1 VPFHDVDTLHKA
13 GHDADGAGQ
22 TLYLATRPLPMTLPS
37 DYPERAYAAV
47 LGKLIGVYLGRPFE
61 GWTYQRIMRELGPIE
76 DYVHDRLEVPLV
88 VTDDDVA
95 GTFTFIRALEDH
107 GASAEITSREIG
119 ETWLN
124 YIVER
129 RAILWWGGAGNSTE
143 HTAWLNLKRGIE
155 APESGSIKVNGHAV
169 AEQIGAQIFIDGWA
183 IVAPGNPALAANL
196 AEKAGRVSH
205 DGAAVDAAK
214 LWAAMEAEA
223 FISRDV
229 EHLIDVGLA
238 HIPSDGAIA
247 KLIADIRAWRERYP
261 DWRDA
266 REKIEAHYGYDKY
279 PGNCHVVPNHALMI
293 MALLYAPDDFSKAQT
308 IVCTSGWDTDCN
320 AGNVGCLMGAMLG
333 LEGIDAGG
341 NWRGPLAD
349 RMLISSADGG
359 YSINDAVRLTSRLV
373 NLGRSLAGLPPS
385 PAPKNGAQLHF
396 GFPGSVQGFASAGD
410 ASAAFELINVP
421 FEAGRAL
428 ELRFVGLERDP
439 AVALTPTFTPP
450 EVANMRTYELMA
462 TPLVCPGQRVRARL
476 VANSRNMRELS
487 INLRALVYGK
497 ADALDAID
505 SEPVALAPGHEAVL
519 EWRLPDTGGQ
529 PIQSIGVAARS
540 SSGAQAGSIIL
551 DWLRWDGPP
560 EMRLKRPSEPSEFWR
575 RAWVNAVDIF
585 ATYFPQAFRVSQD
598 RGEGMLIHG
607 GREWRDYRVETALTV
622 HLAEH
627 AGVGVRVQGL
637 RRYYA
642 VLLVR
647 PNVLRLIRVRDGATT
662 VLAEAPFAWSFER
675 PYHFVIEVVGSAIE
689 VAVDG
694 VRLSARDDSAETLV
708 DGGVALIIAGG
719 ASSTDEVRIAPPR
732 GSTAHI

>member
-1 VPFHDVDTLHKA
+1 
-13 GHDADGAGQ
+13 
-22 TLYLATRPLPMTLPS
+22 MTLPS

-76 DYVHDRLEVPLV
+76 NYVHERLKVPLV

-107 GASAEITSREIG
+107 RASAEITSREIG

-143 HTAWLNLKRGIE
+143 HTAWLNLKRGIA
-155 APESGSIKVNGHAV
+155 APDSGSIKVNGQAV

-183 IVAPGNPALAANL
+183 IVAPGNPALAAEL
-196 AEKAGRVSH
+196 AEKAARVSH

-238 HIPSDGAIA
+238 HIPSDSAIA

-279 PGNCHVVPNHALMI
+279 PGNCHVIPNHALMI

-341 NWRGPLAD
+341 KWRGPLAD

-359 YSINDAVRLTSRLV
+359 YSINDAVRVAPDWSTSGEVWPVCLRRLRPRTERSCILV
-373 NLGRSLAGLPPS
+373 CRVACRVSRAPAMPRRRSNYQRSLRGEPRAGAALC
-385 PAPKNGAQLHF
+385 GARARAGRRADADVHAARGRKYAHLR
-396 GFPGSVQGFASAGD
+396 ADGD
-410 ASAAFELINVP
+410 AAHLSRSESSRARSRQFTQHGRARDKLESACLRQSRR
-421 FEAGRAL
+421 AGRDQ
-428 ELRFVGLERDP
+428 F
-439 AVALTPTFTPP
+439 
-450 EVANMRTYELMA
+450 
-462 TPLVCPGQRVRARL
+462 
-476 VANSRNMRELS
+476 
-487 INLRALVYGK
+487 
-497 ADALDAID
+497 
-505 SEPVALAPGHEAVL
+505 
-519 EWRLPDTGGQ
+519 
-529 PIQSIGVAARS
+529 
-540 SSGAQAGSIIL
+540 
-551 DWLRWDGPP
+551 
-560 EMRLKRPSEPSEFWR
+560 
-575 RAWVNAVDIF
+575 
-585 ATYFPQAFRVSQD
+585 
-598 RGEGMLIHG
+598 
-607 GREWRDYRVETALTV
+607 
-622 HLAEH
+622 
-627 AGVGVRVQGL
+627 
-637 RRYYA
+637 
-642 VLLVR
+642 
-647 PNVLRLIRVRDGATT
+647 
-662 VLAEAPFAWSFER
+662 
-675 PYHFVIEVVGSAIE
+675 
-689 VAVDG
+689 
-694 VRLSARDDSAETLV
+694 
-708 DGGVALIIAGG
+708 
-719 ASSTDEVRIAPPR
+719 
-732 GSTAHI
+732 